1 MKMSFRYMRV
11 IVMFDLPVGTSA
23 ERREYSVFRKYL
35 IKSGFCMIQE
45 SIYCKMAVN
54 STMADTIV
62 NNIRKNKPKYGLV
75 QVLRITEKQFAS
87 MEFIVGQS
95 KMDVLDTTERIVIL

>member
-1 MKMSFRYMRV
+1 MSFRYMRV

-35 IKSGFCMIQE
+35 IKSGFCMMQE

-62 NNIRKNKPKYGLV
+62 NNIKKNKPKYGLV
-75 QVLRITEKQFAS
+75 QVLKITEKQYAS

-95 KMDVLDTTERIVIL
+95 KMDVLDTTEKVVIL

>member
-1 MKMSFRYMRV
+1 MSFRYMRV

-35 IKSGFCMIQE
+35 IKNGFCMMQE

>member
-1 MKMSFRYMRV
+1 MRV

-95 KMDVLDTTERIVIL
+95 KMDVLDTKERIVIL